1 MDADGW
7 TRCAQG
13 HRHWG
18 LVGAAGL
25 LVVHDGDGDGDDER
39 RFLMQH
45 RSVEVHHGGTWAIP
59 GGALAHGESAETG
72 ATREAEEELE
82 DLPGGLEHLTTYTDD
97 HGGWSYSTVIVRT
110 PSRFAALDHGWE
122 TGPEGFSWLTEDEI
136 AEVPLHA
143 GFAATWPTILRAI
156 G

>member
-1 MDADGW
+1 MNADGW

-25 LVVHDGDGDGDDER
+25 LVVHDGGGDR

-45 RSVEVHHGGTWAIP
+45 RSAQVHHGDTWAIP
-59 GGALAHGESAETG
+59 GGALAYGESVEQG
-72 ATREAEEELE
+72 ALREAAEELA
-82 DLPGGLEHLTTYTDD
+82 DLPDGLAHITTFTDD
-97 HGGWSYSTVIVRT
+97 HGGWAYGTVVVR
-110 PSRFAALDHGWE
+110 SEIAFAALEHGWE
-122 TGPEGFSWLTEDEI
+122 TGPEGFAWLTADQI
-136 AEVPLHA
+136 AGTALHA
-143 GFAATWPTILRAI
+143 GFAATWPAVLRAI